1 MVWWKISTVAIIILV
16 ENTLIRE
23 KTRKKKQK
31 SSVLFVWNYQK
42 VSLHVQLYV
51 IIRFVPLVFTGMQD
65 VRGQEEMMDTIARYV
80 EE

>member
-1 MVWWKISTVAIIILV
+1 
-16 ENTLIRE
+16 
-23 KTRKKKQK
+23 
-31 SSVLFVWNYQK
+31 
-42 VSLHVQLYV
+42 YV